1 MYLCA
6 RVVALQKMF
15 LDCPEDRENILIIV
29 CFIVLKY
36 MRTYYYKYPYF
47 KKNSFGVSLVIR
59 GEEEKVVDEASS
71 EIFNFIKSKKGKPKI
86 F

>member
-6 RVVALQKMF
+6 RVVSAAKNVL

-47 KKNSFGVSLVIR
+47 KKNLIPIFPIYRMYYNTVLER
-59 GEEEKVVDEASS
+59 EE
-71 EIFNFIKSKKGKPKI
+71 I
-86 F
+86 